1 MSRNVNINI
10 GVNSSKAVSS
20 INTLKKA
27 FQELNKSINKTAD
40 NKGKIKLDIDLS
52 NVDIKSLK
60 EVGNALKSINKYSN
74 NFKDLNDALSSTG
87 KTFQIVNNHTT
98 NFNRTLKGVAKSNR
112 EVVTSMADVTI
123 GLNFLQN
130 SMKSF
135 TAYYR
140 ELTNNTFGVGIAG
153 QMDMKSIRELNNSF
167 IQLSVTVPQS
177 ASELAKAVDDLIRT
191 GRGYE
196 ESRQIIQEVAKLST
210 ASGDSLKDTAQVVT
224 KVMVSL
230 GINANR
236 TAETLNTMHSTAIQ
250 TATDMKYLA
259 EAYKNVAGTNA
270 VLVNSTGLAGEQ
282 LDEYKQ
288 KVLDFTMATIGSMGN
303 LGLSASYITIARGH
317 SNMTEELL

>member
-1 MSRNVNINI
+1 MSRNININI
-10 GVNSSKAVSS
+10 GINSSKAVSN

-27 FQELNKSINKTAD
+27 FQELNKSIGKTAD
-40 NKGKIKLDIDLS
+40 GKGKIKLDIDLS
-52 NVDIKSLK
+52 GVDIKSLRD
-60 EVGNALKSINKYSN
+60 VGNALKSINKYSN
-74 NFKDLNDALSSTG
+74 DFKDLNEALASTG

-98 NFNRTLKGVAKSNR
+98 NYNRNMKSMTRSNK
-112 EVVTSMADVTI
+112 EFVTSMADVTI
-123 GLNFLQN
+123 GMNFLQ
-130 SMKSF
+130 STMRSL
-135 TAYYR
+135 TAQYR

-153 QMDMKSIRELNNSF
+153 QMDMKSIRELNDSF
-167 IQLSVTVPQS
+167 TQLATTVPQS

-230 GINANR
+230 GVNANR

-270 VLVNSTGLAGEQ
+270 VFVTTTGLAGEQ
-282 LDEYKQ
+282 LDNYKQ
-288 KVLDFTMATIGSMGN
+288 KILDFTMASIGSMGN

-317 SNMTEELL
+317 SNMAEELL